1 MSRVEPQRNVYIGHR
16 YVPLLVGEW
25 DNSIE
30 YEGLSIVTYKGASY
44 TSKKRTPPGIKIENE
59 EFWVLT
65 GNYNAQ
71 IEYYRQDVA
80 RVQQEIRDTKAD
92 LESQMR
98 DARKHVD
105 DSVQNLTGYVNDTV
119 DDLTRDVNN
128 SITESER
135 KVNQTVEDLTGFVN
149 DTASN
154 LNDRMTNQETTISDN
169 METLQNALYN
179 EIDNVGTTTF
189 TRGNQNT
196 VVEIDSPYKILEIEY
211 NSDGLLTAINE
222 AGARKNIRT
231 TVNRAGNG
239 EVQSY
244 DREEI

>member
-1 MSRVEPQRNVYIGHR
+1 MSRVEPNRNVYIGHR

-30 YEGLSIVTYKGASY
+30 YEGLSIVTHKGASY

-59 EFWVLT
+59 EYWVLT

-71 IEYYRQDVA
+71 IEYYRQDVS

-92 LESQMR
+92 LESQM
-98 DARKHVD
+98 DDTINYVD
-105 DSVQNLTGYVNDTV
+105 NSVN
-119 DDLTRDVNN
+119 DLTRDVND

-135 KVNQTVEDLTGFVN
+135 KVNQTVDDLTNHVN
-149 DTASN
+149 TNVDQI
-154 LNDRMTNQETTISDN
+154 NDRMTNQETTISDN

-189 TRGNQNT
+189 IRGNQNT
-196 VVEIDSPYKILEIEY
+196 VVEVDTPYKVLEIEY
-211 NSDGLLTAINE
+211 NSNGLLTEINE
-222 AGARKNIRT
+222 VGPRKSIRT

-244 DREEI
+244 DREEN